1 MEVDFYVQDDQ
12 GATRGVVIKFI
23 KVHVKEVMAS
33 EDWKANAKD
42 HPRLMEEILAAVAEH
57 MEEPSE

>member
-1 MEVDFYVQDDQ
+1 MQDDQ

-42 HPRLMEEILAAVAEH
+42 HPRLIEEILPAVAEH
-57 MEEPSE
+57 MEEHSE